1 MVRFFIGLGVVA
13 LGLLIYCTV
22 ECIQTPRRRVRVLP
36 KAAWFFI
43 ILLLPLLGPGLWM
56 AFGRAKDVTA
66 APRRKGP
73 AAPDDDPEFLRRVE
87 IERRQHQR
95 REQET
100 QKKAEEARKRREAD
114 EQKANEPGSEQSNE
128 QGSDSTGADAAT
140 GESDSRS
147 SEDPR
152 ASDDDESEGGPDTGP
167 TPQRG

>member
-1 MVRFFIGLGVVA
+1 MVRIFIGLGVVA

-22 ECIQTPRRRVRVLP
+22 EWIQTPRRRVSVLP
-36 KAAWFFI
+36 KAAWLFI

-56 AFGRAKDVTA
+56 AFGRAKEATA
-66 APRRKGP
+66 APQRRGP

-100 QKKAEEARKRREAD
+100 QQRAEEARKRREAA
-114 EQKANEPGSEQSNE
+114 ERQAKE
-128 QGSDSTGADAAT
+128 QGSEPTSESNSTDAAT
-140 GESDSRS
+140 GESEPRA

-152 ASDDDESEGGPDTGP
+152 TSDEDESDGGAE
-167 TPQRG
+167 PQRS

>member
-22 ECIQTPRRRVRVLP
+22 ECIQTPRHRVRVLP
-36 KAAWFFI
+36 KVSWIFI

-56 AFGRAKDVTA
+56 AFGRAKDTPA
-66 APRRKGP
+66 APQRRGP

-100 QKKAEEARKRREAD
+100 QKSAEQARKRREEAERRD
-114 EQKANEPGSEQSNE
+114 SQQSSEQS
-128 QGSDSTGADAAT
+128 SDSTGADAAT